1 MEWRVSLQS
10 SAGAF
15 IERGRRR
22 GYKEELLK
30 STFARELV
38 KERKKSRA
46 KKAFATIG
54 QGLWTNQSVNLFEK
68 LCICCL
74 LKIY

>member
-1 MEWRVSLQS
+1 MEWRVSPQS

-38 KERKKSRA
+38 KERKKRR
-46 KKAFATIG
+46 
-54 QGLWTNQSVNLFEK
+54 EK
-68 LCICCL
+68 NNSPTLAL
-74 LKIY
+74 